1 MKIKIIC
8 LEDEKNIKFNNISSK
23 FEILGDN
30 SFKKRAKYYK
40 VEKNIVEIYYLTE
53 KEDINKYN
61 LNSNSDIILVLA
73 KSLNEKNIEIIKEI
87 RSNYN
92 IIVAI
97 GEVNIANKKIK
108 EEFNKLNNVIII
120 NKLKKENIIDLN
132 LLLIILNNKKMF
144 LNLNKQKNTI
154 LIDSNESIGK
164 IVLSILDQFNYI
176 ENSKEFD
183 LYLYSKEQVGI
194 KELTYLE
201 DPIKEY
207 IHNDAILRVNTVIN
221 ENINDKNYFLV
232 VKAK

>member
-1 MKIKIIC
+1 
-8 LEDEKNIKFNNISSK
+8 
-23 FEILGDN
+23 
-30 SFKKRAKYYK
+30 
-40 VEKNIVEIYYLTE
+40 
-53 KEDINKYN
+53 
-61 LNSNSDIILVLA
+61 
-73 KSLNEKNIEIIKEI
+73 
-87 RSNYN
+87 
-92 IIVAI
+92 
-97 GEVNIANKKIK
+97 
-108 EEFNKLNNVIII
+108 
-120 NKLKKENIIDLN
+120 
-132 LLLIILNNKKMF
+132 MF